1 MCNRWD
7 LAVSVRVRCGLKR
20 TRADVTCQ
28 RRKPAEVVPKVPELG
43 ACGRDVM
50 FACACP
56 PDIDG
61 VHSTWHI
68 LDDKGVVLDKTFFA
82 QSRRAEE
89 ADAKLDQLFP
99 LEQGKYI
106 CCLPLCQ
113 QVQCW

>member
-7 LAVSVRVRCGLKR
+7 LVVSASLRCGLKR

-28 RRKPAEVVPKVPELG
+28 GRKAAEVVPKVPELG
-43 ACGRDVM
+43 VCGRDVM

-61 VHSTWHI
+61 ILSTRRI
-68 LDDKGVVLDKTFFA
+68 FYDKGVVLDKTFFG

-99 LEQGKYI
+99 LE
-106 CCLPLCQ
+106 
-113 QVQCW
+113 